1 MIVSLSA
8 IEHPSLVP
16 GPTSNALKWA
26 GSSCCPTLP
35 HPPSVPHPPLPSR
48 PHTLSLPKVPFLIS
62 ALVPISCIAVV
73 LGKRYLNASRELKR
87 LDSVSKSPIY
97 AHFSESVNGVSTM

>member
-1 MIVSLSA
+1 MNTSRGSSP
-8 IEHPSLVP
+8 PSLL
-16 GPTSNALKWA
+16 N
-26 GSSCCPTLP
+26 
-35 HPPSVPHPPLPSR
+35 PSL
-48 PHTLSLPKVPFLIS
+48 LAQVPFLIL

-73 LGKRYLNASRELKR
+73 LGNRYLNASRELKR

>member
-1 MIVSLSA
+1 MMLGCVELAPSA
-8 IEHPSLVP
+8 IGHPS
-16 GPTSNALKWA
+16 
-26 GSSCCPTLP
+26 
-35 HPPSVPHPPLPSR
+35 HSR
-48 PHTLSLPKVPFLIS
+48 PHHKHLKRAGSAAPPRFLIRPPPPPLSTHPLYAKVPFLIS